1 MQKKLIALA
10 VAGLASTAAVAQTN
24 VTIYGVVDAGY
35 AYSSGDRPGSNK
47 AANSAGIDTGLTA
60 GSRIGFKGEEALGNG
75 LKTIFTLEYYIAPDQ
90 NSGVGAA
97 PSSAT
102 GASSSV
108 SRQTFVGL
116 SHNKLGTVT
125 LGRQYAAG
133 YFPGVRN
140 DAFSGSAIGAL
151 AVANGAALSSIG
163 AGSGSRLNNSIA
175 YTSPNWSGFQ
185 ASTGYSFGEAGL
197 TAGTPSTAGDGI
209 SRGNGGVAFVG
220 LNYANGPLNIDAVYQ
235 TRQGVTASLS
245 TVSAAASAA
254 TGLPALAAHVSTQ
267 DSINEWIIGG
277 SYDFKV
283 AKVFATYQSQDDN
296 NGTSATQISNDVWS
310 LGVSVPVFGNGKIMG
325 SYANVDWDRSG
336 ANGNSDVWAL
346 GYEHALSKRTAL
358 YTSYTYS
365 DNDKDVVNAAGMSSA
380 TRFRGESNYTVAA
393 GIRHS
398 F

>member
-24 VTIYGVVDAGY
+24 VTIYGVVDLGY
-35 AYSSGDRPGSNK
+35 TYSTGERPGNGNK
-47 AANSAGIDTGLTA
+47 AANSAGIDSGLTA

-75 LKTIFTLEYYIAPDQ
+75 LKTIFTLEYYIAPDL
-90 NSGVGAA
+90 NSGVGSG
-97 PSSAT
+97 PTSAV
-102 GASSSV
+102 GASGSA

-175 YTSPNWSGFQ
+175 YTSPNWSGFTV
-185 ASTGYSFGEAGL
+185 ATGYSFGEAGL
-197 TAGTPSTAGDGI
+197 TGGTPSTSGDGI
-209 SRGNGGVAFVG
+209 SRGNNGVFFAG
-220 LNYANGPLNIDAVYQ
+220 LNYANGPLNLDAVYQ
-235 TRQGVTASLS
+235 TRQGVTTSLNAG
-245 TVSAAASAA
+245 SAAIA
-254 TGLPALAAHVSTQ
+254 GVLPVVEAHVATQ
-267 DSINEWIIGG
+267 DSVNEWILGG

-296 NGTSATQISNDVWS
+296 NGTSATEISNDVWS

-325 SYANVDWDRSG
+325 SFARVDWDRSG
-336 ANGNSDVWAL
+336 SNGNSDVWAL

-358 YTSYTYS
+358 YTSYTYT
-365 DNDKDVVNAAGMSSA
+365 DNDKDVVNAAGLSSA
-380 TRFRGESNYTVAA
+380 TRFRGESNYAITA